1 MGGLKVDNA
10 RHVSFSKI
18 PQFRDVIRNVV
29 HQAQF
34 EGIDQD
40 NEPIFNPNVKKP
52 TITFHGTVK
61 LHGSNGGFCVS
72 NNGKTWTQSRKRIL
86 SIEADNNGFWQF
98 CNDRKDSFRDMIALV
113 SHFYFNEGNPGII
126 SIFGEYCGEGINRGC
141 AIHQLPKMF
150 IVFAVKIVPAEGD
163 SYYIDSTY
171 LRDPE
176 NLIYN
181 INDFKTF
188 EVAVDFA
195 YPELAQNEFV
205 ELVNQVEN
213 ECPVGKKFNVSG
225 VGEGIVW
232 TAEYAG
238 TRHIFKTKGEKH
250 SVSKVKKIADVDV
263 DKINNVREFV
273 EYAVT
278 ENRLNQAIIEIF
290 EGEEPTIQKMGD
302 FLRWIVNDIAA
313 EEADTLGKNN
323 LILKDVGRSISNKA
337 RPWFQELLN
346 KNVGMNFG

>member
-1 MGGLKVDNA
+1 LGGLKVDNA

-150 IVFAVKIVPAEGD
+150 IVFAV
-163 SYYIDSTY
+163 
-171 LRDPE
+171 
-176 NLIYN
+176 
-181 INDFKTF
+181 KTF